1 MLALVIVLLPLLF
14 AGLIFLAGANLSRTL
29 AMAGGISQ
37 LILTLVCIVIFKQGD
52 PNQLLAFKQ
61 DWIGPLGMSYNFSLD
76 GTSLVMSLLT
86 GLVLPL
92 IIYSSFNKAFKNPHI
107 FYGLMLLMAGAMQGA
122 FTTSDG
128 LFFYI
133 FYEFALIPI
142 YFIILIWGSGENRA
156 KVTMKFFLYT
166 LFGSLFMLIAL
177 LYVYQQAGSFKL
189 ARLYEA
195 GQAMSGIEQAWVFAG
210 FFIAFAVKIPIFPLH
225 TWQPSTYDAAPT
237 AGTMM
242 LGGIMLK
249 MATFGLIRLVLPM
262 VPVGV
267 ADYGSWALGL
277 CAISV
282 VYASLMALNQKR
294 YKLLIAYSSIAHV
307 GLLAAGILSNNA
319 QGIQG
324 GLFEMISH
332 GILTVGM
339 FFVFDIIESRLGHD
353 DMKKMGGIRD
363 VNPLFAFLFFVLVMG
378 SVALPITSGF
388 VGEFLLLIGLNQYS
402 TALVVVGGLTVVLGA
417 VYMLRAFQLMM
428 LGPANGNTS
437 GFSPLTTHE
446 KTVLILV
453 VVLVLGLGIYP
464 APILELSEPAVQNI
478 LLGIF

>member
-1 MLALVIVLLPLLF
+1 MLALLIVILPLLF
-14 AGLIFLAGANLSRTL
+14 AGLIFLAGAKLSRTL
-29 AMAGGISQ
+29 AITGGLAQ
-37 LILTLVCIVIFKQGD
+37 LALTLVCVVLFKG
-52 PNQLLAFKQ
+52 NNTELLAFKQ
-61 DWIGPLGMSYNFSLD
+61 DWIGPLGMTYNFSLD
-76 GTSLVMSLLT
+76 GISIVMSLLT
-86 GLVLPL
+86 AIVLPL
-92 IIYSSFNKAFKNPHI
+92 VVYSSFNKTFKNPHV
-107 FYGLMLLMAGAMQGA
+107 FYGLLMLMAGAMQGA

-142 YFIILIWGSGENRA
+142 FFIILIWGSGENRSA
-156 KVTMKFFLYT
+156 VTLKFFLYT
-166 LFGSLFMLIAL
+166 LFGSLFMLISL
-177 LYVYQQAGSFKL
+177 LYVYQQAGSF
-189 ARLYEA
+189 RLDRMYEA

-225 TWQPSTYDAAPT
+225 TWQPSTYDSAPT

-249 MATFGLIRLVLPM
+249 MATFGIIRLVLPM

-267 ADYGSWALGL
+267 AEYGSWALGL

-282 VYASLMALNQKR
+282 VYASLMAIFQKR
-294 YKLLIAYSSIAHV
+294 YKLLIAYSSVAHV

-339 FFVFDIIESRLGHD
+339 FFIYDILESRMGHD
-353 DMKKMGGIRD
+353 DMKRMGGIRES
-363 VNPLFAFLFFVLVMG
+363 NPLFAFLFFTLVMG
-378 SVALPITSGF
+378 SVALPATSGF

-402 TALVVVGGLTVVLGA
+402 TTLVIIGGLTVVLGA
-417 VYMLRAFQLMM
+417 VYMLRAFQTMM
-428 LGPANGNTS
+428 LGPANSTTA
-437 GFSPLTTHE
+437 GFAPLTKHE

-453 VVLVLGLGIYP
+453 VVLVVGLGIYP
-464 APILELSEPAVQNI
+464 APILDLSEAAVQNI